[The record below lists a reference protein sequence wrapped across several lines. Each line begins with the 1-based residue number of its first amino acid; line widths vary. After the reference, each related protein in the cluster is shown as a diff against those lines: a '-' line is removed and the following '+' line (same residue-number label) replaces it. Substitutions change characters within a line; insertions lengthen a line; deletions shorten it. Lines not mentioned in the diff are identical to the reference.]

1 MNTPGL
7 ASQVF
12 RRSGGVMT
20 GSVAIHN
27 REKAPTWRQVAYL
40 KKCAEHYAC
49 DINEVP
55 LALFNKR
62 VESLNRFEAGEVI
75 DYFMREFVGP
85 ERRELERPF
94 KRARAALLEAMVLRA
109 GVLSERRRLE
119 LKVIKAARSQA
130 KDELNAHI
138 QTFGELHDA

>member
-1 MNTPGL
+1 
-7 ASQVF
+7 
-12 RRSGGVMT
+12 MT
-20 GSVAIHN
+20 GYVSPHN
-27 REKAPTWRQVAYL
+27 REKAPTWRQLAYL

-49 DINEVP
+49 DINEIP
-55 LALFNKR
+55 LDLFGKPMGK
-62 VESLNRFEAGEVI
+62 LTRFEAGEVI
-75 DYFMREFVGP
+75 DYFMHEFVGP

-138 QTFGELHDA
+138 QTFGELHDV